1 MEIREYT
8 QYDEADVLRLYAAVG
23 WTAYTDNPEAL
34 RKGFANSLLTLAAYQ
49 DGELIGICR
58 AVGDGET
65 IVFVQDLLVLPA
77 YRRQGVGS
85 ALLRAVLARYAH
97 VRQIELAADDTAQTA
112 AFYRSAGFRELSE
125 LGCRGYMW
133 ICVRRNTE

>member
-34 RKGFANSLLTLAAYQ
+34 RKG
-49 DGELIGICR
+49 GELIGICR

-85 ALLRAVLARYAH
+85 ALLRAVLAHYAH

>member
-112 AFYRSAGFRELSE
+112 AFYRSAGFQELSE

>member
-8 QYDEADVLRLYAAVG
+8 QYDEADVLRLYTAVG
-23 WTAYTDNPEAL
+23 WTAYTDDPEAL
-34 RKGFANSLLTLAAYQ
+34 RKGFANSLLTLVACQ

-77 YRRQGVGS
+77 YQRQGVGS

-97 VRQIELAADDTAQTA
+97 VRQIELAADDTVQTA
-112 AFYRSAGFRELSE
+112 AFYRAAGFRELSE
-125 LGCRGYMW
+125 LGCRGYMR
-133 ICVRRNTE
+133 ICIRRNTE

>member
-8 QYDEADVLRLYAAVG
+8 QYDEADVLRLYVAVG
-23 WTAYTDNPEAL
+23 WTAYTDDPEAL